1 MAMNIRNVLSMGL
14 FVLISVCTFSS
25 TVPSGSLVPLA
36 DEILWDTFGIP
47 HIYATNSESLFY
59 QFGAA
64 QMHSHGDLIL
74 RLYGQ
79 ARGRASEYWGQDYWD
94 SDEWVW
100 TMGVPKRAA
109 DWWRIQRPEGRQ
121 IIASFVQGMNDYA
134 NKHTEKLNKKYQVVL
149 PIKPEDVLAHLQ
161 RVLHFTFV
169 VNPEEIKM
177 LRSRRS
183 DKGSNAWAVAP
194 ERSASGNALLLANPH
209 LPWGDLF
216 TWYEA
221 QWVTTGVNAYGV
233 ALVGQPLLGIA
244 FNDFLGWTHT
254 VNTIDAA
261 DIFELTLSGSG
272 YLFDGKIEN
281 FQSDKIALKV
291 RQPDG
296 STKMREIGIRKSI
309 HGPIVHSQKQKAY
322 ALRVAGLDQPHIASQ
337 YWNMIQATNMVQF
350 ERALRELQMPL
361 FTVMYADHEGH
372 IMHLFGGSTPIRPP
386 GNYDWRGIVPGSTS
400 ATYWDN
406 THGYDDLPRVADPRT
421 GWLQNANDP
430 PWTTTV
436 PAAINP
442 DDYPR
447 YMAPRG
453 MSFRAQRSARLLAE
467 DTSLTFDEFIQNKLS
482 TRMELADRLLDD
494 LQLAV
499 AKYGSDK
506 GKKAISVL
514 SNWDRCADNDS
525 RGAILFSRW
534 IQELRRQ
541 SNGNPFV
548 ESWDQK
554 EPLTTPRRL
563 SNPEQAAKI
572 LETAADAVE
581 KEFGKLDIAWGEIH
595 RLRDQG
601 VDLPANG
608 GSGDL
613 GIFRVT
619 GFDKASDGK
628 FVARSGDGYVAAI
641 EFSKPV
647 RAMALLTYGNSSQPG
662 SSHRTDQLFYYSRK
676 ELRAVWRSRSEI
688 EAHLE
693 ERW

>member
-1 MAMNIRNVLSMGL
+1 MVMKIRRVLSMGL
-14 FVLISVCTFSS
+14 LVLISTCTQSIS
-25 TVPSGSLVPLA
+25 APPDSINPSANEV
-36 DEILWDTFGIP
+36 LWDTFGIP
-47 HIYATNSESLFY
+47 HIFASNSESLFY
-59 QFGAA
+59 KFGSA

-79 ARGRASEYWGQDYWD
+79 ARGRAAEYWGREYSD

-100 TMGVPKRAA
+100 TMGVPKRAVE
-109 DWWRIQRPEGRQ
+109 WWQVQRPEGRQ
-121 IIASFVQGMNDYA
+121 IIASFVRGINDYA
-134 NKHTEKLNKKYQVVL
+134 NTHIENLNKKYRVVL
-149 PIKPEDVLAHLQ
+149 PVTPEDVLAHIQ

-177 LRSRRS
+177 LRSRRE

-194 ERSASGNALLLANPH
+194 RRSASGHSLLLANPH

-216 TWYEA
+216 TWYES
-221 QWVTTGVNAYGV
+221 QWVMTGVNAYGV

-244 FNDFLGWTHT
+244 FNDYLGWTHT

-261 DIFELTLSGSG
+261 DIFELQLSGSG
-272 YLFDGKIEN
+272 YLYDGQMQDFE
-281 FQSDKIALKV
+281 SDAVVLKV

-296 STKMREIGIRKSI
+296 STIPREIVIRRSI
-309 HGPIVHSQKQKAY
+309 HGPIIHTVKGKAY

-337 YWNMIQATNMVQF
+337 YWNMIQATNMLQF
-350 ERALRELQMPL
+350 EGALRELQMPL
-361 FTVMYADHEGH
+361 FTVMYADREGH
-372 IMHLFGGSTPIRPP
+372 IMHLFGGRTPFRPA
-386 GNYDWRGIVPGSTS
+386 GNYDWRAIVPGNTS
-400 ATYWDN
+400 ATYWDK
-406 THGYDDLPRVADPRT
+406 THGYDDLPRIADPES

-442 DDYPR
+442 DDFPR
-447 YMAPRG
+447 YLAPRG

-467 DTSLTFDEFIQNKLS
+467 DSSLTFEEFITNKLS

-494 LQLAV
+494 LKLAV
-499 AKYGSDK
+499 ARFGSDK
-506 GKKAISVL
+506 GKKAVSIL

-525 RGAILFSRW
+525 RGAILFERW
-534 IQELRRQ
+534 IQELRKQ
-541 SNGNPFV
+541 SNVNSFV
-548 ESWDQK
+548 ESWNQK
-554 EPLTTPRRL
+554 SPLTTPRRL
-563 SNPEQAAKI
+563 ANPEQAAKS
-572 LETAADAVE
+572 LENAAEAVQRE
-581 KEFGKLDIAWGEIH
+581 YGDLNIAWGEIH
-595 RLRDQG
+595 RLRAGDI
-601 VDLPANG
+601 DLPANG

-619 GFDKASDGK
+619 GFDRARDGK
-628 FVARSGDGYVAAI
+628 LVARSGDSFVAAV

-647 RAMALLTYGNSSQPG
+647 RARALLTYGNSSQPE
-662 SSHRTDQLFYYSRK
+662 SPHSTDQLSYYSRK

-688 EAHLE
+688 ESHLE